1 MEYMTLNNGMKMPL
15 LGLGTW
21 DLRGQQCI
29 DTVVDAIDV
38 GYRLIDTAQMYG
50 NEKEIGLG
58 IKQSGI
64 SRNELFLTT
73 KIYGNYQ
80 SYQKTKDAIIESL
93 NNLQTDYLDL
103 VLLHEPY
110 SKEIEMYQALEEA
123 YQQGIVKAIG
133 ISNYDERRF
142 KKFIKHCHVKPM
154 VNQIENHVY
163 YQKWEYQQLLE
174 QHNIKVQAWAP
185 LASSL
190 KDISHEPILLE
201 IGNKYHKTPQQI
213 ALCFLVQRKISVIP
227 KSKRKSRLKE
237 NIDIFD
243 FVLSDEDINKIKQL
257 DNHYT
262 LFPWTKMF

>member
-1 MEYMTLNNGMKMPL
+1 MEYITLNNGMKMPL

-29 DTVVDAIDV
+29 DIVVDAIDV

-50 NEKEIGLG
+50 NEKEVGKG

-64 SRNELFLTT
+64 DRHELFLTT
-73 KIYGNYQ
+73 KIYGNCQ

-110 SKEIEMYQALEEA
+110 NKEIEMYQALEDA
-123 YQQGIVKAIG
+123 YHQGIVKAIG
-133 ISNYDERRF
+133 ISNYDKRRYDH
-142 KKFIKHCHVKPM
+142 FIKHCHITPM
-154 VNQIENHVY
+154 VNQIENHIY
-163 YQKWEYQQLLE
+163 YQKWEYQKYLE
-174 QHNIKVQAWAP
+174 QNLIKVQAWAP

-190 KDISHEPILLE
+190 KDISHEPVLLE

-213 ALCFLVQRKISVIP
+213 ALRFLIQRNISVIP

-243 FVLSDEDINKIKQL
+243 FTLSDEDINKIKQL
-257 DNHYT
+257 DNNDT

>member
-1 MEYMTLNNGMKMPL
+1 MEYITLNNGMKMPL

-29 DTVVDAIDV
+29 DTVVEAIDI

-50 NEKEIGLG
+50 NEKEIGVA

-73 KIYGNYQ
+73 KIYGNCQ
-80 SYQKTKDAIIESL
+80 SYQKTKNAIVESL

-110 SKEIEMYQALEEA
+110 SKEVEMYQALEEA

-133 ISNYDERRF
+133 ISNYDKRRYD
-142 KKFIKHCHVKPM
+142 KFIKHCHITPM

-163 YQKWEYQQLLE
+163 YQKWEYQNYLE
-174 QHNIKVQAWAP
+174 QGNIRIQAWAP
-185 LASSL
+185 LVSSL
-190 KDISHEPILLE
+190 KDISHESLLLE
-201 IGNKYHKTPQQI
+201 IGNKYHKKPQQI
-213 ALCFLVQRKISVIP
+213 ALRFLTQRNISVIP
-227 KSKRKSRLKE
+227 KSKRKIRLKE
-237 NIDIFD
+237 NINIFD
-243 FVLSDEDINKIKQL
+243 FVLNDEDINKIKQL
-257 DNHYT
+257 DKNDT